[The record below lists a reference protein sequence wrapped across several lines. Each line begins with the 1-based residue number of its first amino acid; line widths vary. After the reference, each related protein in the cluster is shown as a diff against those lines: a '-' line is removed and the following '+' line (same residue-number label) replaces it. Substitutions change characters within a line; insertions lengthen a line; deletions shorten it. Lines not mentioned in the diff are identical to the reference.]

1 MTLRTKSTGEPKQR
15 ALPPPREAA
24 NLRGM
29 KLPRKGILIRLGIY
43 LPIIGCL
50 AWQAFFARE
59 KPQPQPAPA
68 PKKEFQIIEVTPE
81 EAKAMGV
88 DLEFPEDPPEPTPD
102 AGATPKVPQ

>member
-1 MTLRTKSTGEPKQR
+1 MTLRTKSTGEPEQR

-43 LPIIGCL
+43 LPIIGYL

-59 KPQPQPAPA
+59 EPQPQPA

-88 DLEFPEDPPEPTPD
+88 DLEFPRDPPEPSPE
-102 AGATPKVPQ
+102 AGATPKTPQ